1 MTIYASVF
9 ASMFYFVIL
18 SAASATAQST
28 GVYVPGEVQAAYENG
43 TRSTDGNP
51 GPGYWQNGADYDM
64 HIRFDPVSGELI
76 GREAISFR
84 NDSPDS
90 LRSLVLKVMPN
101 LFKRGS
107 ARDEGIAPEDVSEGV
122 TLTSVTVDGQTLDPA
137 PGGEQV
143 NHYMNGNI
151 VVITNPVPPGGTAD
165 LSIEWRHM
173 VNRGSHGRS
182 GGVDS
187 TSWFNAYFFPRIAV
201 RDDIDGWDAS
211 PHLGT
216 AEFYNDFGD
225 FDVTVEVP
233 HGYVVWATG
242 LLQNPDEVLAPEI
255 AARYRTAQESDEIVH
270 IVDAELLDSGRITAA
285 APGGTNSWRFRAE
298 YVPDFAF
305 AVSDHYLWDASSL
318 VVDPAT
324 GRRVLIDAA
333 YNPESADFYEVA
345 EVARN
350 SIDYMSREFPGVPFP
365 YPQETVFNG
374 LSEMEF
380 PMMVNDL
387 SSEDRQYMISLTSH
401 EIFHTYFPFYLG
413 INEIKYAWMDE
424 GWATFGDYF
433 ITNHLMPDEPYPLFG
448 MDAYESEA
456 GGWNDLPIMAGSGQ
470 NKNPAYFLD
479 SYPKP
484 AFFYLL
490 LRDMWGQERFGAVI
504 REFVERWNGK
514 HPTPWDFFNT
524 LENVTGDEL
533 AWLIRPWFFEY
544 GYPDLALGDVSR
556 TGDTYRVE
564 VVRSGARPVP
574 IDITITWADDSET
587 VLHEPVSVWRDVT
600 ESYVI
605 EVPARGDIRAIV
617 LGNDLTPDANP
628 ADNSYPPASP

>member
-1 MTIYASVF
+1 MTRYSAPTLTLLLL
-9 ASMFYFVIL
+9 L
-18 SAASATAQST
+18 SAADARAQTSDIF
-28 GVYVPGEVQAAYENG
+28 VPREVRSAYEKG
-43 TRSTDGNP
+43 TRSEDGNP
-51 GPGYWQNGADYDM
+51 GPNYWQNGADYDM
-64 HIRFDPVSGELI
+64 HIRFDPVSGELSGSETI
-76 GREAISFR
+76 TYR
-84 NDSPDS
+84 NESPDS
-90 LRSLVLKVMPN
+90 LRSLVLKLMPN

-107 ARDEGIAPEDVSEGV
+107 ARDGGIAPEDAGEGV
-122 TLTSVTVDGQTLDPA
+122 TLTAVTLNGETLDPA
-137 PGGEQV
+137 PGGGQV

-151 VVITNPVPPGGTAD
+151 VVVRGPVAPDSTTT
-165 LSIEWRHM
+165 LSIEWHQV

-201 RDDIDGWDAS
+201 RDDIDGWDSS

-225 FDVTVEVP
+225 FDVTIEVP
-233 HGYVVWATG
+233 QNYVVWATG
-242 LLQNPDEVLAPEI
+242 LLQNPEEVLVPEI
-255 AARYRTAQESDEIVH
+255 ASRYRAALESDEMVH
-270 IVDAELLDSGRITAA
+270 IVDPAALEAGGITAA

-380 PMMVNDL
+380 PMMVNDV
-387 SSEDRQYMISLTSH
+387 SVEDRQYMISLTSH
-401 EIFHTYFPFYLG
+401 EIFHTYFPFWMG
-413 INEIKYAWMDE
+413 TNEIKYAWMDE
-424 GWATFGDYF
+424 GWATFGDWF
-433 ITNHLMPDEPYPLFG
+433 ITNRLYTEEPMRLFG
-448 MDAYESEA
+448 MDMFETEA
-456 GGWNDLPIMAGSGQ
+456 GGWNDLPIMAGAGQ
-470 NKNPAYFLD
+470 GKSPAYFFA

-484 AFFYLL
+484 AFFYLM
-490 LRDMWGQERFGAVI
+490 LRDMWGEERFREVI
-504 REFVERWNGK
+504 QEFMRRWNGK

-524 LENVTGDEL
+524 LEDETGDSL
-533 AWLIRPWFFEY
+533 GWLIRPWFFDY
-544 GYPDLALGDVSR
+544 GTADLALG
-556 TGDTYRVE
+556 E
-564 VVRSGARPVP
+564 VVREGDNWRIEVVRVGANPVP
-574 IDITITWADDSET
+574 IDVTVTWADDSET
-587 VLHEPVSVWRDVT
+587 ELHEPVSVWREGTGRHVF
-600 ESYVI
+600 
-605 EVPARGDIRAIV
+605 EVPAHGEVRQVA
-617 LGNDLTPDANP
+617 LGNDTTPDANP
-628 ADNSYPPASP
+628 ADNRYPPRD

>member
-1 MTIYASVF
+1 MTRYAV
-9 ASMFYFVIL
+9 ATLTLLLLL
-18 SAASATAQST
+18 SATDAWAQTSDIF
-28 GVYVPGEVQAAYENG
+28 VPREVQSAYEAG
-43 TRSTDGNP
+43 TRSDDGRP
-51 GPGYWQNGADYDM
+51 GPAYWQNGADYRM

-76 GREAISFR
+76 GSETITYR
-84 NDSPDS
+84 NESPDS
-90 LRSLVLKVMPN
+90 LRSLVLKLMPN

-107 ARDEGIAPEDVSEGV
+107 ARDGGIAPEDVSEGV
-122 TLTSVTVDGQTLDPA
+122 TLTSIVMNGEPLDPA
-137 PGGEQV
+137 PGGDQV
-143 NHYMNGNI
+143 SHFLNGNI
-151 VVITNPVPPGGTAD
+151 VAIRGPVAPGSVAT
-165 LSIEWRHM
+165 LSIEWRHV

-201 RDDIDGWDAS
+201 RDDIDGWDSS

-233 HGYVVWATG
+233 EGYVVWATG
-242 LLQNPDEVLAPEI
+242 LLQNPDEVLAPEV
-255 AARYRTAQESDEIVH
+255 AARYQAALESDEIVH
-270 IVDAELLDSGRITAA
+270 IADPAALEAGGITAA
-285 APGGTNSWRFRAE
+285 PPGGTNSWRFRAE

-318 VVDPAT
+318 VVDAAT

-345 EVARN
+345 EVSRH
-350 SIDYMSREFPGVPFP
+350 SIDYMSREFPGVPYP

-387 SSEDRQYMISLTSH
+387 SSDDRQYMISLTSH
-401 EIFHTYFPFYLG
+401 EIFHTYFPFYMG

-433 ITNHLMPDEPYPLFG
+433 ITNHLMPGEPYPLFG
-448 MDAYESEA
+448 LEEYESAA
-456 GGWNDLPIMAGSGQ
+456 GGWDDLPIITGASQ
-470 NKNPAYFLD
+470 ARDPAYFLN

-484 AFFYLL
+484 ALFYLV
-490 LRDMWGQERFGAVI
+490 LRDMWGEKRFGEVI

-524 LENVTGDEL
+524 LEDVTGEDL
-533 AWLIRPWFFEY
+533 GWLIRPWFFEY
-544 GYPDLALGDVSR
+544 GTPDLALGDVLPE
-556 TGDTYRVE
+556 GDTYRIE
-564 VVRSGARPVP
+564 VARVGVNPVP
-574 IDITITWADDSET
+574 IHLTITWADGSKT
-587 VLHEPVSVWRDVT
+587 VLHESAAVWAT
-600 ESYVI
+600 GAESHTF
-605 EVPARGDIRAIV
+605 EVPARGDFQEIV
-617 LGNDLTPDANP
+617 LGNDTTPDADP
-628 ADNSYPPASP
+628 ADNRYPPEG